1 MIERYLSITWNS
13 AAPAIANH
21 LWQSTLVALAAAML
35 VLAVRRHNA
44 RIRYVIWL
52 AASAKFLVPFSLLIG
67 LGKLLAWKSAPSPS
81 QSDTMFYAMEQIGQP
96 FTHVAPPIATQ
107 SSIAAAP
114 ASPSYWLSSIFAV
127 WLAGSIAVVLLWSYR
142 WFRISVQMKSAKTS
156 SQGREL
162 DILRRVERIGGL
174 SNPIALLL
182 SGTSLEPGIFGISR
196 PVLLWPEA
204 ISKHLHDAQLEAIL
218 AHEVW
223 HVRRR
228 DNLFAVL
235 HMLVEAIFW
244 FYPPVWWIGSRLV
257 DERERACDEQVVA
270 SGSDRQVY
278 AESILK
284 VCEFCLGSPLPCVA
298 GVTGADLKKRM
309 VHIMNDHILH
319 KLDFARKLLLT
330 AAAFLAIAVP
340 LTFGLLHATPSRAQE
355 QASTSNASAAVFS
368 SVSVK
373 PSQPIANGLH
383 KMRFDLSNGSFLAE
397 GATLQHLIQMAYRV
411 QDAQIS
417 GPSGLLTKPRFDID
431 AKLDPSFVAAMK
443 QRGSRNIPF
452 DDQALLK
459 SLLANQFKLVA
470 HFETRN
476 LPVYN
481 LQVDENGPKFQEANG
496 IQMMHMEHGE
506 LNSTGAPMVFLAQQ
520 LSIRLGSIVIDK
532 TGLKGNYAFDLHW
545 TPSPEEEER
554 LMQAGEPGGAGA
566 AVTTIRAVHP
576 GQPQAEKL
584 QAEKLQAEQATM
596 NHQPDPNAPSLF
608 VALQEQLGLKLEP
621 QTEPVQVLVIDH
633 VELPSEN

>member
-1 MIERYLSITWNS
+1 MIEKYLSMTWNS
-13 AAPAIANH
+13 VAPAIGNH
-21 LWQSTLVALAAAML
+21 LWQSTLVGLAAAAL
-35 VLAVRRHNA
+35 TLSLRRHNA
-44 RIRYVIWL
+44 RIRYLIWL

-67 LGKLLAWKSAPSPS
+67 LGKLLAWKSVPSPS

-96 FTHVAPPIATQ
+96 FTRVAPQITARPNIP
-107 SSIAAAP
+107 SAA
-114 ASPSYWLSSIFAV
+114 ASPSHWFLWIVAAWLTGV
-127 WLAGSIAVVLLWSYR
+127 IAVVLLWTYH
-142 WFRISVQMKSAKTS
+142 WFRISAQMKSAQLS
-156 SQGREL
+156 SRGREL

-182 SGTSLEPGIFGISR
+182 SRTSLEPGIFGIAR

-204 ISKHLHDAQLEAIL
+204 ISKHLHDEQLEAIL

-257 DERERACDEQVVA
+257 DERERACDEQVIA

-309 VHIMNDHILH
+309 VHIMNDRILH
-319 KLDFARKLLLT
+319 KLDFARKLLLA

-340 LTFGLLHATPSRAQE
+340 ITFGLFHATPSRAQE
-355 QASTSNASAAVFS
+355 QAAISNVPATVFS

-373 PSQPIANGLH
+373 PSAAPVNGMHRMMFSL
-383 KMRFDLSNGSFLAE
+383 KDGSFVAQ
-397 GATLQHLIQMAYRV
+397 GATLQSLIQMAYRL

-417 GPSGLLTKPRFDID
+417 GPSDLLSKSRFDID
-431 AKLDPSFVAAMK
+431 AKLDPSFGAAMS
-443 QRGSRNIPF
+443 QRVSQKVPF

-459 SLLANQFKLVA
+459 SLLANQFELVA

-476 LPVYN
+476 LPVYD
-481 LQVDENGPKFQEANG
+481 LLVDENGPKLQKVDG
-496 IQMMHMEHGE
+496 IQLMHMERGQMTT
-506 LNSTGAPMVFLAQQ
+506 SGTPMDLLTMQ
-520 LSIRLGSIVIDK
+520 LSQRLGQTVIDK
-532 TGLKGNYAFDLHW
+532 TGLKGSYAFDLRW
-545 TPSPEEEER
+545 TPDAEEEER
-554 LMQAGEPGGAGA
+554 LARAGEPGGG
-566 AVTTIRAVHP
+566 AVTTIRAVNP
-576 GQPQAEKL
+576 DQR
-584 QAEKLQAEQATM
+584 QAEKLQAEQAAM
-596 NHQPDPNAPSLF
+596 SHQTDPNAPSLF
-608 VALQEQLGLKLEP
+608 VALQQQLGLKLEP

-633 VELPSEN
+633 VEGPSEN

>member
-1 MIERYLSITWNS
+1 MIEKYLSSAWNS
-13 AAPAIANH
+13 LAPAIGNH
-21 LWQSTLVALAAAML
+21 LWQSTLLALVAGAL
-35 VLAVRRHNA
+35 VLALRRHNA
-44 RIRYVIWL
+44 RIRYFLWL
-52 AASAKFLVPFSLLIG
+52 AASAKFLLPFSVFVG
-67 LGKLLAWKSAPSPS
+67 LGKLLAWRSSPVAPQSA
-81 QSDTMFYAMEQIGQP
+81 TVFYAMEGIGQP
-96 FTHVAPPIATQ
+96 FKHVAPQIAVQ
-107 SSIAAAP
+107 PNGVAAA
-114 ASPSYWLSSIFAV
+114 ASPSHWLV
-127 WLAGSIAVVLLWSYR
+127 WIVAAAWLTGFIAVVLLWTVR
-142 WFRISVQMKSAKTS
+142 WFRISAQMKSAELP

-162 DILRRVERIGGL
+162 DILRRAERIGGL
-174 SNPIALLL
+174 RNPIALLL
-182 SGTSLEPGIFGISR
+182 SRTSLEPGIFGISR
-196 PVLLWPEA
+196 PVLLWPEG

-228 DNLFAVL
+228 DNLYAVL

-309 VHIMNDHILH
+309 VHIMNDRILH

-340 LTFGLLHATPSRAQE
+340 ITFGVFHATPSRAQ
-355 QASTSNASAAVFS
+355 SPAATPTVPATVFS

-373 PSQPIANGLH
+373 ASEAIPSGLH
-383 KMRFDLSNGSFLAE
+383 KNLMRFNLGGGSFVAE
-397 GATLQHLIQMAYRV
+397 GATLQHLIQMAYRI

-417 GPSGLLTKPRFDID
+417 GPSDLLTKPRFDID
-431 AKLDPSFVAAMK
+431 AKLDPSFVAAMS
-443 QRGSRNIPF
+443 QRGPQEMPI

-476 LPVYN
+476 LPVYD
-481 LQVDENGPKFQEANG
+481 LLVDENGPKLQEASG
-496 IQMMHMEHGE
+496 VQMMHVEHGE
-506 LNSTGAPMVFLAQQ
+506 INSSGTPMVFVVQQ
-520 LSIRLGSIVIDK
+520 LSTRLGSMVVDK
-532 TGLKGNYAFDLHW
+532 TGLKGNYVFDLHW
-545 TPSPEEEER
+545 TPDASEEER
-554 LMQAGEPGGAGA
+554 LARADEPGR
-566 AVTTIRAVHP
+566 AVTTIRAVNP
-576 GQPQAEKL
+576 NQRE
-584 QAEKLQAEQATM
+584 AEKLQAEQAAMT
-596 NHQPDPNAPSLF
+596 HQPDPNAPSLF

-633 VELPSEN
+633 AEVPAQN

>member
-1 MIERYLSITWNS
+1 MIEKYLSMTGNS
-13 AAPAIANH
+13 VAPAIGNH
-21 LWQSTLVALAAAML
+21 LWQSTLVGLAAAAL
-35 VLAVRRHNA
+35 TLSLRRHNA
-44 RIRYVIWL
+44 RIRYLIWL

-67 LGKLLAWKSAPSPS
+67 LGKLLAWKSVPSPS

-96 FTHVAPPIATQ
+96 FTRVAPQITARPNIP
-107 SSIAAAP
+107 SAA
-114 ASPSYWLSSIFAV
+114 ASPSHWFLWIVAAWLTGV
-127 WLAGSIAVVLLWSYR
+127 IAVVLLWTYH
-142 WFRISVQMKSAKTS
+142 WFRISAQMKSAQLS
-156 SQGREL
+156 SRGREL

-182 SGTSLEPGIFGISR
+182 SRTSLEPGIFGIAR

-204 ISKHLHDAQLEAIL
+204 ISKHLHDEQLEAIL

-309 VHIMNDHILH
+309 VHIMNDRILH
-319 KLDFARKLLLT
+319 KLDFARKFLLT

-340 LTFGLLHATPSRAQE
+340 ITFGVFHATPSRAQSP
-355 QASTSNASAAVFS
+355 AASAAAPATVFS
-368 SVSVK
+368 SLSVK
-373 PSQPIANGLH
+373 PSEAPINGLH
-383 KMRFDLSNGSFLAE
+383 KLMFNVTDGSFVAE
-397 GATLQHLIQMAYRV
+397 GATLQQLIQMAYHI

-417 GPSGLLTKPRFDID
+417 GPSDLLNKPRFDIEG
-431 AKLDPSFVAAMK
+431 KLDPSFVAAMR
-443 QRGSRNIPF
+443 QQGSENKPLEG
-452 DDQALLK
+452 QAMLR
-459 SLLANQFKLVA
+459 SLLASQFKLAA

-476 LPVYN
+476 LPVYD
-481 LQVDENGPKFQEANG
+481 LLVDENGTKLQKIDG
-496 IQMMHMEHGE
+496 VHIMHMERGQ
-506 LNSTGAPMVFLAQQ
+506 LTTSGTSMDLLAVQ
-520 LSIRLGSIVIDK
+520 LSQRLGQTVIDK
-532 TGLKGNYAFDLHW
+532 TGLKGSYAFDLHW
-545 TPSPEEEER
+545 TPDASEEQR
-554 LMQAGEPGGAGA
+554 LAESGEGNRS
-566 AVTTIRAVHP
+566 VTTVRATNP
-576 GQPQAEKL
+576 SQDQA
-584 QAEKLQAEQATM
+584 AKLQAEQAART
-596 NHQPDPNAPSLF
+596 HQFDPNAPSLF
-608 VALQEQLGLKLEP
+608 VALQQQLGLKLEP

-633 VELPSEN
+633 VELPSAN